1 MARDRSELFANTIA
15 TWTWSQ
21 GALVVSILA
30 LPLLTH
36 LLSKDEFGLW
46 SQLLSLSALAIVAD
60 MGMSLVFL
68 RRITDGSGAGP
79 DATLHSAAAFYRV
92 SSAVLTAALLAV
104 CLVPGGLLSPYRSHT
119 SMPALAAVMVIAAM
133 GINLRCQPS
142 TLRLLA
148 QGRMDLERAF
158 GAGPAIAGTLVSVLA
173 AYWFATA
180 VAVAIGYAAVE
191 IAFDAAL
198 VYVAHRR
205 WPRSRTG
212 PVAAPTLAWWGR
224 LWYESTGVLAID
236 LVPLISLTIGITV
249 VGYVAGPAAAAVYG
263 LAGRVG
269 TLVPRFFTPFSDSLF
284 VSLCRAPAPGRAAVA
299 RLAARLSVM
308 TLAGGTTAALVVV
321 TAGTAGMRLV
331 FGGGYGNAVPAVLIF
346 VLTGTVRSM
355 YRPHYRNIQSE
366 NGIGALRYWFAASMI
381 IQIPLT
387 IVAARQWSAV
397 GAALAA
403 LACAAAFE
411 AAPVARRVGA
421 HRRPAGAGGRPVLKQ
436 VGAAVCAGCFVA
448 LLAWGRQRLGAVG
461 IAFAAIGAIAA
472 GGLTVHWI
480 VRYLAAARSV
490 ANPFRSPNPGSLV
503 PGPGE
508 T

>member
-1 MARDRSELFANTIA
+1 
-15 TWTWSQ
+15 
-21 GALVVSILA
+21 
-30 LPLLTH
+30 
-36 LLSKDEFGLW
+36 
-46 SQLLSLSALAIVAD
+46 VA
-60 MGMSLVFL
+60 G
-68 RRITDGSGAGP
+68 
-79 DATLHSAAAFYRV
+79 
-92 SSAVLTAALLAV
+92 
-104 CLVPGGLLSPYRSHT
+104 
-119 SMPALAAVMVIAAM
+119 
-133 GINLRCQPS
+133 
-142 TLRLLA
+142 
-148 QGRMDLERAF
+148 
-158 GAGPAIAGTLVSVLA
+158 
-173 AYWFATA
+173 
-180 VAVAIGYAAVE
+180 
-191 IAFDAAL
+191 
-198 VYVAHRR
+198 
-205 WPRSRTG
+205 
-212 PVAAPTLAWWGR
+212 PTLAWWGR

-284 VSLCRAPAPGRAAVA
+284 VSLCRAPAPVRAAVA

-331 FGGGYGNAVPAVLIF
+331 FGGGYGNAVPAVLVF

-381 IQIPLT
+381 VQIPLT

-421 HRRPAGAGGRPVLKQ
+421 HHRPAGAGGTPVLKQ
-436 VGAAVCAGCFVA
+436 VGAAVCAGCIVA

-472 GGLTVHWI
+472 GALTVHRI

-490 ANPFRSPNPGSLV
+490 ANPSRSPNPGSLV

-508 T
+508 A